1 MKKRNKKLLGKAKR
15 RIFRKANAIFIT
27 IILIGI
33 GLLDSTAFTCH
44 DGLLTSSLWADGIAF
59 IIAGFVGVVMSMFSQ
74 EIGNSIKNA
83 LSTDGQKTRNVITD
97 AIAAEGQKTR
107 MVLDDKLDSL
117 NDAMEKMVR
126 ILEERLPDKSK

>member
-15 RIFRKANAIFIT
+15 RIFRKANAIFIA

-33 GLLDSTAFTCH
+33 GLLGSTAFTGY

-83 LSTDGQKTRNVITD
+83 ITTEGQNTRNVITGAITTEGQKTRNVITG
-97 AIAAEGQKTR
+97 AITTEGQKTR
-107 MVLDDKLDSL
+107 NVITG
-117 NDAMEKMVR
+117 AITTEG
-126 ILEERLPDKSK
+126 